1 MTMAQHLAQ
10 RKWHLFVALVRTLV
24 GCCAVAISAHAALPA
39 PQMLDSARPSFE
51 IHNDLQTLLEA
62 GPSAGIAAI
71 AAGTRGPFAAQAA
84 NTIFPLTENH
94 TLWIRLRL
102 ASSDASPPDWSL
114 CIPLPYLDHAVL
126 YQADG
131 HGSWTTQL
139 AGDINPVSQ
148 WTRPGLY
155 PEFRLSWPKGGV
167 SEVYLQI
174 RNFKPL
180 GIPLRLASVSARE
193 TQRELEYTAIGVVL
207 GALLMLMGVCTIQYL
222 VTEDAADGWYTVYIV
237 LMMVVISSATGV
249 SGQWLWP
256 HSPVWSNYSF
266 MALPL
271 LGVGATVLF
280 ARHMCA
286 LEVGFPRF
294 ARCMHGLGWISL
306 PLALLSIFIDRASAN
321 NIQAAYLA
329 LAPVLTVAGTV
340 ATWRRG
346 NPVGKWL
353 FMAYLP
359 QGLAVIF
366 LTAQMF
372 NLVPT
377 FWEVRYAMVLAL
389 VISIPLVLHA
399 LHLRTRMRHEAEER
413 ASSLSRQDA
422 LTGLLVKPLF
432 MEHVQETLE
441 RALHDKVSSAVVLV
455 EVMNHA
461 HLREAYGEAV
471 AEQCLLRAVVKLHRV
486 LRDVDPA
493 GRVDTSRFGL
503 ILDGVSSRQAL
514 SERMVSL
521 IASGLVPLPGLKPEV
536 TLQFHI
542 ACVLLNETIPDPRTI
557 LDQLADVLDH
567 ISPRSRRPIRFL
579 EPLNT
584 VPAPLQVDSG
594 FTADDTGSF
603 MAPGAST

>member
-1 MTMAQHLAQ
+1 MTLAQHIAPGAW
-10 RKWHLFVALVRTLV
+10 RLFVALVWVLM
-24 GCCAVAISAHAALPA
+24 GHVAAPATAHADLPV
-39 PQMLDSARPSFE
+39 PQMLNNSTQPSFD
-51 IHNDLQTLLEA
+51 IQNNLQTLLEV
-62 GPSAGIAAI
+62 GPSVGVAAI
-71 AAGTRGPFAAQAA
+71 AAGARGPFVAQAA
-84 NTIFPLTENH
+84 DTIFALSDNH

-102 ASSDASPPDWSL
+102 ESTDASPSDWSL

-126 YQADG
+126 YQANG
-131 HGSWTTQL
+131 HGGWTAQT
-139 AGDINPVSQ
+139 AGDTTPVSQ

-155 PEFRLSWPKGGV
+155 PEFRLHPPKGAAQ
-167 SEVYLQI
+167 EVYLQI

-180 GIPLRLASVSARE
+180 SIPLRLASATARE

-207 GALLMLMGVCTIQYL
+207 GALLMLMGSCAIQYL
-222 VTEDAADGWYTVYIV
+222 LTDDAADGWYTVYIV
-237 LMMVVISSATGV
+237 LMMVAISGATGV

-256 HSPVWSNYSF
+256 HSPGWSNYSF

-294 ARCMHGLGWISL
+294 ARGMHWLGWISL
-306 PLALLSIFIDRASAN
+306 PLALMLVFIDRASAN
-321 NIQAAYLA
+321 NIQALYLG

-359 QGLAVIF
+359 QGFAIVF

-372 NLVPT
+372 NLIPT
-377 FWEVRYAMVLAL
+377 FWEARYAMVLAV

-461 HLREAYGEAV
+461 HLREAFGEAV

-542 ACVLLNETIPDPRTI
+542 ACVLLNETIPDSRTI
-557 LDQLADVLDH
+557 LDQLAEVLDS

-584 VPAPLQVDSG
+584 VPTPLAGDSG
-594 FTADDTGSF
+594 FAADDTGSF
-603 MAPGAST
+603 MAPST